1 MLSIFPQLFAYQ
13 LLALFVLRVILGL
26 IFIGHGYSKLF
37 KSFNATATFFKS
49 INLKPGK
56 AWVWGVGIAELLS
69 GILMLLG
76 FLTQIAATLI
86 LLIIAGALIKV
97 KIKERFL
104 GGYEF
109 DLLVLAAALVILFSG
124 AGIFAIDIPL

>member
-13 LLALFVLRVILGL
+13 LLTLFILRVILGL

-37 KSFNATATFFKS
+37 KSFGATSTFFKS
-49 INLKPGK
+49 INLKPAK
-56 AWVWGVGIAELLS
+56 AWVWGICITELLS

-76 FLTQIAATLI
+76 FLTQIAAILI
-86 LLIIAGALIKV
+86 LIVIVGALVKV

-109 DLLVLAAALVILFSG
+109 DLLILAAALVILFSG

>member
-37 KSFNATATFFKS
+37 KSFNATSTFFKS
-49 INLKPGK
+49 INLKPAK
-56 AWVWGVGIAELLS
+56 VWVWGVGITELLS

-76 FLTQIAATLI
+76 FLTQIAAILI

-97 KIKERFL
+97 KIKEKFL

-109 DLLVLAAALVILFSG
+109 DLLVLAAALVVLFSG